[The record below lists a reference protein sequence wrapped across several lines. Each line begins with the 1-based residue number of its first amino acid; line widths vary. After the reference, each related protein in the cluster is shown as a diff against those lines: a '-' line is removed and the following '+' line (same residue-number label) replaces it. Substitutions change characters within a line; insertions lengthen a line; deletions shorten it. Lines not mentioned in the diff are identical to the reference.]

1 MFISKKELRE
11 LKKIKVALW
20 TCENVDKLDLFKI
33 YNQIEKTCKNI
44 EKRKETIKCLFLG
57 SFIIIF
63 FVIMF
68 LYALNGYTL

>member
-11 LKKIKVALW
+11 LKKIKMALW

-44 EKRKETIKCLFLG
+44 EKRRENAK
-57 SFIIIF
+57 SIF
-63 FVIMF
+63 CCVLMYAIM
-68 LYALNGYTL
+68 LLAMIYWLNGYSF